1 MCEWL
6 TPNSIMQLDIS
17 SYNLKNYEL
26 STSKEKELLLR
37 LQSFIYQKENRT
49 NGGTDSN

>member
-1 MCEWL
+1 MSCL
-6 TPNSIMQLDIS
+6 PQG
-17 SYNLKNYEL
+17 
-26 STSKEKELLLR
+26 KELLLC